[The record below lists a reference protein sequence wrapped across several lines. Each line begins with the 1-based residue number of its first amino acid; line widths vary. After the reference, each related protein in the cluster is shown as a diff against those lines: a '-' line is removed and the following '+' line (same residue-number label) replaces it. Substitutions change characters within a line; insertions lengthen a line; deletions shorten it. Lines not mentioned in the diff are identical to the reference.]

1 MFTTEFT
8 TKRVVFQCVRAMRKR
23 SLLQQNLQQR
33 LQQNLGCLQQNDAR
47 CLQQNLQQNVL
58 CFNVLERCEN
68 AAFYNRIYNSVYNRI

>member
-33 LQQNLGCLQQNDAR
+33 LQQNLNAC
-47 CLQQNLQQNVL
+47 
-58 CFNVLERCEN
+58 ERKRKKKEKELFPTPLIRKRN
-68 AAFYNRIYNSVYNRI
+68 K